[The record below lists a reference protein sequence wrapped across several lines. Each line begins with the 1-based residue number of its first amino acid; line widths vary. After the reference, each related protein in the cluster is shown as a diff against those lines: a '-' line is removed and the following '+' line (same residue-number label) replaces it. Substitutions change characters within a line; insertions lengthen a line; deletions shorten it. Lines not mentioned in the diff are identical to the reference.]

1 MQSRMFQNSC
11 FILDLTDPLK
21 LPRDPLEVVAGSPR
35 EPLKILPNGSPVLFT
50 SPQPPP
56 LPPGHI
62 QPKLPVTV
70 SDMTKV
76 LKQNSVTVSDMT
88 KMPKQNSSKLTIKKP
103 AVLLIFFQFIHN
115 DCGDDIIRDQ
125 LTLIHKS
132 FSYQTHL
139 CNKKAMIKN

>member
-35 EPLKILPNGSPVLFT
+35 EPLKILPNGSPVLST

-62 QPKLPVTV
+62 QPKLPE
-70 SDMTKV
+70 
-76 LKQNSVTVSDMT
+76 TVSDMT
-88 KMPKQNSSKLTIKKP
+88 KMLKQNSSKLTIKKP

-115 DCGDDIIRDQ
+115 NCGDDVIRDQ

-132 FSYQTHL
+132 FGYQTHL
-139 CNKKAMIKN
+139 CNKTAMIKN